1 MSIEALGILGTMIAG
16 VISIA
21 MYIIASDMEQR

>member
-16 VISIA
+16 VISIT